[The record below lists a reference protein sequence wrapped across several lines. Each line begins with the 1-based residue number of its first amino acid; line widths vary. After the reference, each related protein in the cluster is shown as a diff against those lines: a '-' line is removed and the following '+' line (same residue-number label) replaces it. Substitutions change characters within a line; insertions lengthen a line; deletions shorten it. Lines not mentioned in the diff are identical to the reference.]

1 MKIFITGAYSGL
13 GYAIAKEAAK
23 RGHIVYAGVHKK
35 EQLSFLEQKGMED
48 GVFLFPV
55 LFRLGE
61 EKDYRILEENSFD
74 LIFLQAGIA
83 EGGSLL
89 EMNIKRIEE
98 NYQIN
103 LFENLK
109 VLQKYLRRC
118 LLTKQKG
125 KIFLTSSLAAF
136 LPLPYLGSYT
146 SSKMSLYS
154 IGRTLQKELKLQ
166 QLKVRLCLF
175 VPGAYQTGFNE
186 YMILNKEKDLYFK
199 EEEGKKITQKQEQ
212 MFSLIEEKDY
222 LLLAQRVVRAMEKEK
237 IPNDLSYPF
246 WQKIGIKIY
255 RLISALIEL

>member
-109 VLQKYLRRC
+109 VLQK
-118 LLTKQKG
+118 
-125 KIFLTSSLAAF
+125 
-136 LPLPYLGSYT
+136 
-146 SSKMSLYS
+146 
-154 IGRTLQKELKLQ
+154 ELKLQ

>member
-98 NYQIN
+98 NYRIN

-109 VLQKYLRRC
+109 V
-118 LLTKQKG
+118 
-125 KIFLTSSLAAF
+125 
-136 LPLPYLGSYT
+136 
-146 SSKMSLYS
+146 
-154 IGRTLQKELKLQ
+154 LQKELKLQ

>member
-98 NYQIN
+98 HYQIN

-109 VLQKYLRRC
+109 V
-118 LLTKQKG
+118 
-125 KIFLTSSLAAF
+125 
-136 LPLPYLGSYT
+136 
-146 SSKMSLYS
+146 
-154 IGRTLQKELKLQ
+154 LQKELKLQ

>member
-109 VLQKYLRRC
+109 E
-118 LLTKQKG
+118 
-125 KIFLTSSLAAF
+125 
-136 LPLPYLGSYT
+136 
-146 SSKMSLYS
+146 
-154 IGRTLQKELKLQ
+154 LQKELKLQ